1 MNQYSYE
8 AIISCI
14 KFGAPAI
21 ANELIA
27 ALNNTVEIANKA
39 LEALEAKESKTVDTP
54 TTPITTNIKR

>member
-8 AIISCI
+8 AIICCI

-39 LEALEAKESKTVDTP
+39 LEESKTVDRPTP
-54 TTPITTNIKR
+54 PSTTNIKK

>member
-8 AIISCI
+8 AIIGCI

-39 LEALEAKESKTVDTP
+39 LEESKTVDTP
-54 TTPITTNIKR
+54 TTPSTTNIKK